1 MELPFRI
8 QSEPGDRPVITVDG
22 SFGAPGLCLSHWP
35 GHSTPKD
42 LRRDLST
49 QIALAFAELPAEER
63 KSLAAGC
70 EAVVNNHYDTDG
82 VCAAFAVLRPDAA
95 LPHAAALSAA
105 AAAGDLFR
113 TPSEQAFRLD
123 LVITAFADPK
133 LSPIA
138 DELQGLTNAERHQHA
153 TRALIERL
161 PSLLAPGG
169 LDPFEHLWAAP
180 SAALQADQSDLAK
193 AAFDDLVHLDAGVYL
208 APMDKYSSREPGGAS
223 SFDPGRH
230 AIFGAS
236 ELDRVL
242 ILGPSSAGCSA
253 RFLLNT
259 TSWFDMPTRRAQARP
274 DLAALCANLNQAEGT
289 TPDAELCWR
298 HQAQDSPAPE
308 LWFGRA
314 GAPLYGEHATAYLAP
329 SSQAPLAIK
338 AHVIDAL
345 RDAWSFSQSDEDDEQ
360 GDWRLV

>member
-8 QSEPGDRPVITVDG
+8 QSEPGDQPVITVDG

-35 GHSTPKD
+35 GHSTPAH
-42 LRRDLST
+42 LLRDLST
-49 QIALAFAELPAEER
+49 QIALAFAELPPEER
-63 KSLAAGC
+63 QALAAGC
-70 EAVVNNHYDTDG
+70 GAVVNNHYDTDG
-82 VCAAFAVLRPDAA
+82 VCAAFAVLRPEAA
-95 LPHAAALSAA
+95 LPHAKALIAA

-123 LVITAFADPK
+123 LVITAFADAK

-138 DELQGLTNAERHQHA
+138 DELRGLSGPERHQHT
-153 TRALIERL
+153 TRVLIERL

-169 LDPFEHLWAAP
+169 LDSYEHLWAAQ
-180 SAALQADQSDLAK
+180 SAALSADQADLAK

-208 APMDKYSSREPGGAS
+208 APMDMLSSRESQDPH

-230 AIFGAS
+230 AIFGTS

-242 ILGPSSAGCSA
+242 ILGPSARGCTA

-259 TSWFDMPTRRAQARP
+259 TSWFDMPTRRPQARP
-274 DLAALCANLNQAEGT
+274 DLAALTAALNQAEGT
-289 TPDAELCWR
+289 HPSAEICWR

-308 LWFGRA
+308 LWYGRE
-314 GAPLYGEHATAYLAP
+314 GAPLYGEHASAYLAP
-329 SSQAPLAIK
+329 SAQDPLAIK
-338 AHVIDAL
+338 AHVLDAL
-345 RDAWSFSQSDEDDEQ
+345 RAAWSFSQADEDDEQ
-360 GDWRLV
+360 GDWRNV

>member
-8 QSEPGDRPVITVDG
+8 QSEPGDQPVITVDG

-35 GHSTPKD
+35 GHSTPEH

-63 KSLAAGC
+63 QSLAAGC
-70 EAVVNNHYDTDG
+70 VAVVNNHYDTDG
-82 VCAAFAVLRPDAA
+82 VCAAFAVLRPEQAQ
-95 LPHAAALSAA
+95 PQAAALIDA

-123 LVITAFADPK
+123 LVIGAFADPT

-138 DELQGLTNAERHQHA
+138 NELQGLSDAERHEHT

-169 LDPFEHLWAAP
+169 LEPYEHLWSAP
-180 SAALQADQSDLAK
+180 SAALKADQADLAQ

-208 APMDKYSSREPGGAS
+208 APMDLLSSREPAGIQ

-242 ILGPSSAGCSA
+242 ILGPSARGCTA
-253 RFLLNT
+253 RFVLNT

-274 DLAALCANLNQAEGT
+274 DLKALTAALNQAEGCA
-289 TPDAELCWR
+289 PDAELCWR

-314 GAPLYGEHATAYLAP
+314 GAPLYGEHADAYLAP
-329 SSQAPLAIK
+329 SSQGPLAIK

-345 RDAWSFSQSDEDDEQ
+345 RDAWSFSQAHEDDEQ